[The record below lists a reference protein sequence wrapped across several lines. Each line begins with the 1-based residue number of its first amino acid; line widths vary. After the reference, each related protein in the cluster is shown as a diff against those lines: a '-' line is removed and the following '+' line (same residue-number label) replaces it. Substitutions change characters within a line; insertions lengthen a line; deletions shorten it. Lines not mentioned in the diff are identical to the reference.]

1 MKVLTVIGTRPNF
14 VKEALIHRELLR
26 NNVSEIIVHT
36 GQHYDY
42 SMSQVFFEGL
52 GIPTPDYHLN
62 QKKKTPIQQTAEIMG
77 ELENILLAEKPNCT
91 LVYGDVTST
100 AAAAIA
106 SAKLRI
112 PVVHVE
118 AGVRS
123 QDLYN
128 PEEINRRVTDAL
140 SGLAFA
146 STRRDYENLEREN
159 FDRARI
165 CFSGD
170 VVKDVLLK
178 TVQDYGIPVR
188 RGEYVL
194 ATIHRQEN
202 ADSRSRLR
210 EIVEALVQCRKPV
223 VFPVHP
229 RTREGLRQHGLW
241 DKLLMKNDLQVL
253 EPQGYLEFV
262 KLLAGA
268 DRVFTDS
275 GGVRREGYILGKP
288 VIVPIGIV
296 WFPEMVECGW
306 MKVVDGCLKDMI
318 DAIESFEPVK
328 ERPPIFGD
336 GRAHAVIVRRMLDFF
351 KE

>member
-1 MKVLTVIGTRPNF
+1 
-14 VKEALIHRELLR
+14 
-26 NNVSEIIVHT
+26 
-36 GQHYDY
+36 
-42 SMSQVFFEGL
+42 
-52 GIPTPDYHLN
+52 
-62 QKKKTPIQQTAEIMG
+62 
-77 ELENILLAEKPNCT
+77 
-91 LVYGDVTST
+91 
-100 AAAAIA
+100 
-106 SAKLRI
+106 
-112 PVVHVE
+112 VHVE

-140 SGLAFA
+140 SALAFA
-146 STRRDYENLEREN
+146 STRRDYENLTCEN
-159 FDRARI
+159 FAADRI

-170 VVKDVLLK
+170 VVNDVLLK
-178 TVQDYGIPVR
+178 TVKDHKIRVC

-202 ADSRSRLR
+202 ADSADRLHT
-210 EIVEALVQCRKPV
+210 IIEALVRCKKPV

-229 RTREGLRQHGLW
+229 RTREGLRQNGLW
-241 DKLLMKNDLQVL
+241 DKLMCKKDLKVL

-275 GGVRREGYILGKP
+275 GGVRREGYVLGKP

-306 MKVVDGCLKDMI
+306 MKVVDGCLEDMI
-318 DAIESFEPVK
+318 DAIESFEPVS
-328 ERPPIFGD
+328 ERSPIFGD
-336 GRAHAVIVRRMLDFF
+336 GHAHTVIVRRIQEFF

>member
-14 VKEALIHRELLR
+14 VKEALIHEEFSRKGIR
-26 NNVSEIIVHT
+26 EIIVHT
-36 GQHYDY
+36 GQHYDF

-62 QKKKTPIQQTAEIMG
+62 QKGKTPIKQTADIMQ
-77 ELENILLAEKPNCT
+77 ELEDILLAEKPDCT

-100 AAAAIA
+100 LSGSIA

-140 SGLAFA
+140 SALAFA
-146 STRRDYENLEREN
+146 STRRDYENLTCEN
-159 FDRARI
+159 FAADRI

-170 VVKDVLLK
+170 VVNDVLLK
-178 TVQDYGIPVR
+178 TVKDHKIRVC

-202 ADSRSRLR
+202 ADSADRLHT
-210 EIVEALVQCRKPV
+210 IIEALVRCKKPV

-229 RTREGLRQHGLW
+229 RTREGLRQNGLW
-241 DKLLMKNDLQVL
+241 DKLMCKKDLKVL

-275 GGVRREGYILGKP
+275 GGVRREGYVLGKP

-306 MKVVDGCLKDMI
+306 MKVVDGCLEDMI
-318 DAIESFEPVK
+318 DAIESFEPVS
-328 ERPPIFGD
+328 ERSPIFGD
-336 GRAHAVIVRRMLDFF
+336 GHAHTVIVRRIQEFF